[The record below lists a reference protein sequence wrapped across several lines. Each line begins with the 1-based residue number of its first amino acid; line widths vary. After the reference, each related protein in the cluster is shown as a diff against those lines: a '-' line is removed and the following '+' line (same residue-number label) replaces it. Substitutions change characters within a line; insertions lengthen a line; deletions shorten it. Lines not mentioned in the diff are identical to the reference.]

1 MPINITKI
9 YAFCGIIDQLFPLM
23 NHYKTQM
30 SKLQIMYPLEGQEV
44 TPKWPLV
51 PMLSYFLRLFFYNCL
66 KTFVFY
72 KSVSPVIDVSGDFDR
87 TVVQTVADISIS
99 CSQKRGEL
107 DFDHLQH
114 PSSLLVFLCREK
126 LSIRFVFFSV
136 K

>member
-1 MPINITKI
+1 
-9 YAFCGIIDQLFPLM
+9 
-23 NHYKTQM
+23 
-30 SKLQIMYPLEGQEV
+30 MYPLEGQEV

-99 CSQKRGEL
+99 CNQKRGEL

-136 K
+136 EVDNNH